1 MMKRMMRTL
10 RVVTIEGLR
19 QAIAGMESNDQNS
32 DLDTVEVPPAL
43 CRVGRSLNQ
52 RFKGG
57 AIWNL

>member
-1 MMKRMMRTL
+1 M
-10 RVVTIEGLR
+10 TIEGLR
-19 QAIAGMESNDQNS
+19 RAIAGTERNDRNG

-57 AIWNL
+57 AMWNL